1 MSEPDAAPPPGA
13 PREAGERGTG
23 SGQAAARPSGE
34 HATSGKPVP
43 EARAGQRGG
52 HGNQQWMFAMLPAF
66 PLALLVVRLWYASRQ
81 DTQTLLLLV
90 QHVSAL
96 GLLTAVLLTTLWVLP
111 ALVLTGRALGTLYR
125 VSTARSS
132 WLSAAADRIP
142 DWVVVLSVMVGA
154 VSWQLRF
161 LPTLIALSLAVLGLT
176 IHDRMPV
183 RRDLIVVFTLLLP
196 LVAAVGLYVWLAPA
210 IGQALAERDVVTA
223 VLLAL
228 PPGLAVLLTGPVPAR
243 AAAALTS
250 TVAVA
255 VLALAPLFTAAVV
268 VEAPILPLMGLE
280 ISDEGADEEIA
291 GKVLLGHVIATDDR
305 VSTFLD
311 RDGTVRFIPNGA
323 VASQFLCPDLGQ
335 IPRSRVALNRW
346 YVEHSVLA
354 WFAPDPLE
362 KPSDPR
368 CPGRPTDP
376 GKSREPGGPGR
387 GEEPTAGTPRPPRS
401 GGAPP
406 LPGRHRTPASPDAA

>member
-1 MSEPDAAPPPGA
+1 MSEPDAAPPAA
-13 PREAGERGTG
+13 PRETEE
-23 SGQAAARPSGE
+23 PPP
-34 HATSGKPVP
+34 GK
-43 EARAGQRGG
+43 EARGQRGG
-52 HGNQQWMFAMLPAF
+52 SQQWMFAMLPAF

-132 WLSAAADRIP
+132 WLSATADRIP
-142 DWVVVLSVMVGA
+142 DWVVVLSVLVGA

-176 IHDRMPV
+176 IHDRRPA
-183 RRDLIVVFTLLLP
+183 RRDLIIVFTLVLP
-196 LVAAVGLYVWLAPA
+196 AVVGVGLYMWLAPA

-250 TVAVA
+250 AVAVA

-280 ISDEGADEEIA
+280 ISGESTDDEIS
-291 GKVLLGHVIATDDR
+291 GKVLLGYVITTDDR

-311 RDGTVRFIPNGA
+311 RDGTVRFIPNGV

-335 IPRSRVALNRW
+335 IPRSRIALHRW

-376 GKSREPGGPGR
+376 GESRDPAGR
-387 GEEPTAGTPRPPRS
+387 DGREETTAGTPRPPRS
-401 GGAPP
+401 GGAPQP
-406 LPGRHRTPASPDAA
+406 RGHHRTPAGHAAA